1 VPQSRGHRDYPG
13 LELNSVA
20 LTEKMLKEFDAVIIA
35 TAHSDY
41 DFAWIAGNSSLI
53 IDTRNAI
60 KKKKNNV
67 VKA

>member
-1 VPQSRGHRDYPG
+1 
-13 LELNSVA
+13 
-20 LTEKMLKEFDAVIIA
+20 MLKEFDAVIIA

-41 DFAWIAGNSSLI
+41 DFEWIAENSSLI

>member
-1 VPQSRGHRDYPG
+1 MK
-13 LELNSVA
+13 LKSVA
-20 LTEKMLKEFDAVIIA
+20 LTDKMLKEFDAVIIA

-41 DFAWIAGNSSLI
+41 NFEWITENSTLI

-60 KKKKNNV
+60 KKKRNNV